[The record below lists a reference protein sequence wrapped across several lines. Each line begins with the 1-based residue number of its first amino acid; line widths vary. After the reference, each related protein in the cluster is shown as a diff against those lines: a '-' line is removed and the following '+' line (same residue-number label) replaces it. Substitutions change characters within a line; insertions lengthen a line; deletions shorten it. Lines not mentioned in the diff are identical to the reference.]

1 MPLYECVVI
10 ARQDLS
16 VQQSESLT
24 DSIKQVIADQ
34 GGKVGKVEYW
44 GLRPMA
50 YRIRKNRKGHYTLL
64 NIDAPAPAVHELERV
79 MRINED
85 ILRHLVIAV
94 DELEEGPSI
103 IMQRKDRD
111 DRRSRARPAQR
122 NAGDN
127 AEPQNE
133 AKGE

>member
-24 DSIKQVIADQ
+24 DNIKQVIADQ

-94 DELEEGPSI
+94 DELEEGPSV

-111 DRRSRARPAQR
+111 DRRSRGRPAQR
-122 NAGDN
+122 NADDN
-127 AEPQNE
+127 AEQNE

>member
-85 ILRHLVIAV
+85 VLRHLVIAV
-94 DELEEGPSI
+94 DELEEGPSV

-111 DRRSRARPAQR
+111 DRRSRGRPAQR
-122 NAGDN
+122 NAADN
-127 AEPQNE
+127 AEQNNE